1 MAYKKCLI
9 ATTKNL
15 FDISK
20 ATKLQNSSFKDAATD
35 KYAITSNGYWTTLTA
50 WQNGT
55 YGTNVGVNLSAGTY
69 TYSADVESEL
79 GKISLVIYTSS
90 NVIYSGDN
98 ILVVNNEVYR
108 SFTLETDSTVYF
120 GLVETGNSS
129 HTSAKCTVTNIQLEK
144 GSTATSYVPYGYLP
158 SYKKIIKVSNV
169 CQVLNKSKFP
179 ATQTI
184 NGITFTNNEDGT
196 ITANGTA
203 SADAQLDLVS
213 HLGETISFSGLDV
226 YSKLIYSGC
235 PDGGSNSTYG
245 IQNTWVRNDFTDNGN
260 GGITNTTN
268 IKYDGYYRFGYAI
281 VIRQGYTANNLV
293 FKPMCINLTEMYGAG
308 YEPSTVV
315 EFRQKFPND
324 YYDYSPSCWITSY
337 QKNLITDGSSKN
349 LFDIPLTQGYPSDKN
364 FGAST
369 KRTFTIGTYITGF
382 ARNNYYNPD
391 NITNVNVSKG
401 IISFKVVN
409 ASGYGI
415 GIPIL
420 LTAGQTYTASCL
432 VDNNVR
438 PGIGI
443 SYYKEDGTPISY
455 TQGEMVTNNPIVS
468 FTIPEGTY
476 FTVVVLYG
484 QSNNNYVFSNIQLEK
499 GNTATSYVP
508 YQYL

>member
-35 KYAITSNGYWTTLTA
+35 KYVIISNGYWTTLTSY
-50 WQNGT
+50 QNGI
-55 YGTNVGVNLSAGTY
+55 YGTDVGVNLSAGTY
-69 TYSADVESEL
+69 TYSANVESEL
-79 GKISLVIYTSS
+79 GKISIVIYTSS
-90 NVIYSGDN
+90 KVIYSGDN
-98 ILVVNNEVYR
+98 ISVINNEVYR

-120 GLVETGNSS
+120 GVVETGNSS

-158 SYKKIIKVSNV
+158 SYKKLIKVSNV

-179 ATQTI
+179 VTQTI
-184 NGITFTNNEDGT
+184 NDVTFTNNGDGT

-203 SADAQLDLVS
+203 SAEAQLDLVS
-213 HLGETISFSGLDV
+213 HSGETLSFSGLDV
-226 YSKLIYSGC
+226 YSRLIYSGC

-245 IQNTWVRNDFTDNGN
+245 IQNTWVRSDFTDNGN

-268 IKYDGYYRFGYAI
+268 TKYDGYYRFGYAI

-308 YEPSTVV
+308 HEPTTVA

-349 LFDIPLTQGYPSDKN
+349 LFDIDSVSFFTKDSNGEYKSNKRIRESDILWKPTDGSKQVTISGYIKCPVGNKYMFMITYTDGTESYKN
-364 FGAST
+364 LEST
-369 KRTFTIGTYITGF
+369 GNYIYQ
-382 ARNNYYNPD
+382 A
-391 NITNVNVSKG
+391 ITSNSSKV
-401 IISFKVVN
+401 ISFIGLTYYDN
-409 ASGYGI
+409 SGQVYIKDVQIEYG
-415 GIPIL
+415 
-420 LTAGQTYTASCL
+420 S
-432 VDNNVR
+432 
-438 PGIGI
+438 
-443 SYYKEDGTPISY
+443 S
-455 TQGEMVTNNPIVS
+455 
-468 FTIPEGTY
+468 
-476 FTVVVLYG
+476 
-484 QSNNNYVFSNIQLEK
+484 
-499 GNTATSYVP
+499 ATSYVP

>member
-15 FDISK
+15 FDIS
-20 ATKLQNSSFKDAATD
+20 SD
-35 KYAITSNGYWTTLTA
+35 YIVSNGILIDGNTLVSSSIHDDATTHIKYSR
-50 WQNGT
+50 T
-55 YGTNVGVNLSAGTY
+55 YGAGKYVISFGGFLGGCNAFRILSSIRPNVNWTYNTYYAMYYYDFPSGV
-69 TYSADVESEL
+69 
-79 GKISLVIYTSS
+79 
-90 NVIYSGDN
+90 
-98 ILVVNNEVYR
+98 
-108 SFTLETDSTVYF
+108 STVSF
-120 GLVETGNSS
+120 ETAENFTIGFVLRGSGS
-129 HTSAKCTVTNIQLEK
+129 GGIMNIQIEK

-196 ITANGTA
+196 ITANGMA

-260 GGITNTTN
+260 GGITNTTDK
-268 IKYDGYYRFGYAI
+268 KYDGYYRFGYAI

-308 YEPSTVV
+308 HEPSTVV

-364 FGAST
+364 YGAST

-382 ARNNYYNPD
+382 ARNNYYDPD

-401 IISFKVVN
+401 IISFKVAD

-499 GNTATSYVP
+499 GNAATSYVP